1 MYDLQL
7 SVNAYSDKLVMYT
20 VAAVSLNGTGSV
32 APPAGLSF
40 GVADGPG
47 SMRARNK
54 ITAMQI
60 RYECMKFL
68 HMVRVTSVCL
78 FISRITQGCR
88 WIFVHFGK

>member
-1 MYDLQL
+1 VHFVLTRLVQSSSVIDLQL
-7 SVNAYSDKLVMYT
+7 SVNAYSDKLVTYT

-60 RYECMKFL
+60 RYECMK
-68 HMVRVTSVCL
+68 CL
-78 FISRITQGCR
+78 YVFQ
-88 WIFVHFGK
+88 KLM